1 MKHAKGLKMEKKA
14 KKIHCKITDAKLAN
28 RHSLSLFLCKRQK
41 AELFYFKTETN
52 LVEKVV
58 KKFVGI
64 YFRGQKNEI
73 NFAKTNFCRFAKKS
87 IHAKIY
93 LKKITACKDFI
104 GKTNFFNFLAR
115 INSTRENPL

>member
-1 MKHAKGLKMEKKA
+1 MKHAKELKMEKKT
-14 KKIHCKITDAKLAN
+14 KKIHCKITEAKLAN

-41 AELFYFKTETN
+41 AELLCFKTETN

-73 NFAKTNFCRFAKKS
+73 NFAETNFGGFVKKS

-93 LKKITACKDFI
+93 LEKITPCKDFI
-104 GKTNFFNFLAR
+104 GKINF
-115 INSTRENPL
+115 REN